1 MARNEINRLLG
12 NLDRLA
18 TAAFSRA
25 PAAAAE
31 KTVAD
36 LQERGPVWTG
46 RFSNSWQISSGSR
59 VVSGSGQTGQ
69 PQKLSSPLLS
79 GRELLGNPV
88 VKYTISNFATGPQ
101 GPYALQAMDLAE
113 GIFINPGTPPLK
125 PATYGTR
132 VSGIRGDIPSG
143 TKGPNRSTA
152 PLHWFTD
159 YVKGGYIDRTVRVSF
174 DQALRGI
181 L

>member
-1 MARNEINRLLG
+1 MARNEVDRFLG

-18 TAAFSRA
+18 TSFFSRA

-31 KTVAD
+31 KAVAD
-36 LQERGPVWTG
+36 LQKRGPVWTG
-46 RFSNSWQISSGSR
+46 RFSNSWQIASGSR
-59 VVSGSGQTGQ
+59 VVSGSGQPGW

-79 GRELLGNPV
+79 GRELVGQPV
-88 VKYTISNFATGPQ
+88 VKYTISNFANGPQ

-113 GIFINPGTPPLK
+113 GNFINPGTPPLK
-125 PATYGTR
+125 EARYGTR
-132 VSGIRGDIPSG
+132 ISGIRGDIPTG

-152 PLHWFTD
+152 PLNWFND
-159 YVKGGYIDRTVRVSF
+159 YVQGGYLDRTVRVSF

>member
-1 MARNEINRLLG
+1 MAGGQLDRLLG

-25 PAAAAE
+25 PAAVAE

-46 RFSNSWQISSGSR
+46 RFSNSWQIASESR
-59 VVSGSGQTGQ
+59 VVSGSGQPGW
-69 PQKLSSPLLS
+69 PQKISAPLLA
-79 GRELLGNPV
+79 GRELVFKPV

-113 GIFINPGTPPLK
+113 GTFTNPKTTPLK
-125 PATYGTR
+125 PVKYGTR
-132 VSGIRGDIPSG
+132 ISGIRGDIPAG

-152 PLHWFTD
+152 PLNWFND
-159 YVKGGYIDRTVRVSF
+159 YVQGGYLDRTVRVNF
-174 DQALRGI
+174 DQALKGI

>member
-1 MARNEINRLLG
+1 MARGQLDKLIG

-36 LQERGPVWTG
+36 LQERGPAWTG
-46 RFSNSWQISSGSR
+46 RFSNSWQIASESR
-59 VVSGSGQTGQ
+59 VVSGSGQPGST
-69 PQKLSSPLLS
+69 QKISAPLLS
-79 GRELLGNPV
+79 GRELVFKPI

-113 GIFINPGTPPLK
+113 GTFINPGTPPLK
-125 PATYGTR
+125 TAKYGTR
-132 VSGIRGDIPSG
+132 ISGIRGDVPINS
-143 TKGPNRSTA
+143 KGPNRTTA
-152 PLHWFTD
+152 PLNWFND
-159 YVKGGYIDRTVRVSF
+159 YVQGGYLDRTVRVSF
-174 DQALRGI
+174 DQALKGI